1 MTAAHH
7 RQDPVA
13 YRRWWERGN
22 QVATASGQR
31 YLQLLAEAHRGL
43 VPGAWDDDD
52 DLIEHHER
60 LQSEIREYGD
70 PMLMFISAN
79 TFASV
84 LHHAGHTDRARAVAH
99 SAIDPGRRAG
109 PISHCA
115 TLMTSASHRRPQRRR
130 QRSRPREQPLPRHRA
145 SPATKASPTKRS
157 QTVFIAAALAAR
169 RDDIETAA
177 VLLVRRGTPRRPP
190 RHRRPP
196 PHARLSSPRPSRRRR
211 LHRRPHRRPTTRR
224 SHDARRP
231 HHLHPRHP
239 HLNHTP
245 EGRGHRS
252 RRHGTT
258 RFREPHCLD
267 RVGIILMITARS
279 GRRNRPRLTGV

>member
-1 MTAAHH
+1 MGAFEALMTAAHH

-13 YRRWWERGN
+13 YRRWWERGH

-52 DLIEHHER
+52 ELIEHHER
-60 LQSEIREYGD
+60 LESEIGEYGD

-115 TLMTSASHRRPQRRR
+115 TLMTSASIDALSGGDSDHA
-130 QRSRPREQPLPRHRA
+130 SARA
-145 SPATKASPTKRS
+145 AATEALRIARDEGLTSQAL
-157 QTVFIAAALAAR
+157 QTVFIAAALTAQ
-169 RDDIETAA
+169 RDDIDHAA
-177 VLLVRRGTPRRPP
+177 VLLSAAARHADPLGIGGHPLTHACRVHAQAAVDAYPADLTAPQRRGAAMT
-190 RHRRPP
+190 
-196 PHARLSSPRPSRRRR
+196 LED
-211 LHRRPHRRPTTRR
+211 LTTYT
-224 SHDARRP
+224 
-231 HHLHPRHP
+231 
-239 HLNHTP
+239 LNT
-245 EGRGHRS
+245 
-252 RRHGTT
+252 
-258 RFREPHCLD
+258 
-267 RVGIILMITARS
+267 
-279 GRRNRPRLTGV
+279 LT